1 MVNKI
6 SPWIIDKLSNNKNEF
21 FIDEITDNKEGLT
34 VKVSDNNGLKVEI
47 VWSHEKLVSY
57 RNTNESYFLFGLGQ
71 LTERLQL
78 RKNFYIIQNSE
89 YVKFIEEWGNPETID
104 ITSELIHFAIYTS
117 EDCLDI
123 IATYNPII
131 KVGNVLN

>member
-21 FIDEITDNKEGLT
+21 FIDEITDNNEGLT
-34 VKVSDNNGLKVEI
+34 VKASDNKGLKVEI
-47 VWSHEKLVSY
+47 IWSHEELVSY
-57 RNTNESYFLFGLGQ
+57 RNTNASYFLYGLGQ

-89 YVKFIEEWGNPETID
+89 YVKFIEEWGYPETID
-104 ITSELIHFAIYTS
+104 ITGELIHFAIYTS